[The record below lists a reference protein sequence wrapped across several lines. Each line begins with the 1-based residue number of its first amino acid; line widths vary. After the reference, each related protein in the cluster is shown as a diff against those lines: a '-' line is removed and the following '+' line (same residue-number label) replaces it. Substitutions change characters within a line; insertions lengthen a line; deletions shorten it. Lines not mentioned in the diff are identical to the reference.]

1 MKKKLSLLLRIK
13 PESECRDVLA
23 LSGILLLT
31 FLLMWAMNP
40 VCFLAANNIK
50 SMAFQLPELGFL
62 SLAMMVT
69 MVTGGINLSII
80 ATANLSGIA
89 AALAMKAAEA
99 NGVDAYGVVA
109 VALVAALVVSAIV
122 GLINGWLVAFV
133 EVSPILATLG
143 MMTLLNGISILV
155 TKGYVISEFPASFRF
170 VGNGQI
176 LGLPVPILLFAFAAA
191 ATGLLL
197 SRTAFGFELYMLG
210 TNPTATRFAGVNNRR
225 ILVKTYLLS
234 GVLCGLAAIIMI
246 SRFNSAK
253 SDYGASYLLVTVLA
267 AVLGG
272 TSVFGGSGKVLGLV
286 LALVT
291 LQFLASGLNLLQAN
305 AFLTRA
311 LWGVVLILVMVIK
324 HISESRRV
332 GARS

>member
-1 MKKKLSLLLRIK
+1 MNLPLAPAAR
-13 PESECRDVLA
+13 PESEYRDVLA
-23 LSGILLLT
+23 LAGILLFT
-31 FLLMWAMNP
+31 FLVMWAMNP
-40 VCFLAANNIK
+40 VRFLALNNLK

-80 ATANLSGIA
+80 ATTNLSGIA

-99 NGVDAYGVVA
+99 HGAGPFAVVA
-109 VALVAALVVSAIV
+109 VALLVALAVSAAV
-122 GLINGWLVAFV
+122 GLVNGWLVAFV

-143 MMTLLNGISILV
+143 VMTLLNGVSILV
-155 TKGYVISEFPASFRF
+155 TKGYVISEFPESFRF
-170 VGNGQI
+170 VGNGQV
-176 LGLPVPILLFAFAAA
+176 LGLPVPILLFALAAA
-191 ATGLLL
+191 AMGLLL
-197 SRTAFGFELYMLG
+197 SRTAFGSELYMVG
-210 TNPTATRFAGVNNRR
+210 TNPTATRFAGVDNRR
-225 ILVKTYLLS
+225 ILVQTYLLS
-234 GVLCGLAAIIMI
+234 GALCGLAAIVMI

-272 TSVFGGSGKVLGLV
+272 TSVFGGFGKVLGLV

-291 LQFLASGLNLLQAN
+291 LQLLSSGLNLLQAN

-311 LWGVVLILVMVIK
+311 LWGLVLILVMVINHTTETRK
-324 HISESRRV
+324 A